1 MERNTHSS
9 FRPGYLINRTSRF
22 MARWGDARLRPLGLG
37 LAQLP
42 VLGALRLGPSTQKEL
57 ARLVQIEQPTMA
69 ELLLRMEKGGLIT
82 RSPDPKD
89 KRSSQIALTERAS
102 EVWPQAEA
110 ILLEGSAMALKGL
123 SEEEITTLAALLL
136 RVMQNI
142 EAALAGDSV
151 DDV

>member
-1 MERNTHSS
+1 MERNTNPS

-37 LAQLP
+37 IAQLP

-69 ELLLRMEKGGLIT
+69 ELLSRMEKGGLVV

-89 KRSSQIALTERAS
+89 KRSSQVALTDRAAQ
-102 EVWPQAEA
+102 VWPQAEA
-110 ILLEGSAMALKGL
+110 ILLEGSALALRGL
-123 SEEEITTLAALLL
+123 SDDEVATLSGLL
-136 RVMQNI
+136 RRVMENV
-142 EAALAGDSV
+142 EAALAEPGD
-151 DDV
+151 